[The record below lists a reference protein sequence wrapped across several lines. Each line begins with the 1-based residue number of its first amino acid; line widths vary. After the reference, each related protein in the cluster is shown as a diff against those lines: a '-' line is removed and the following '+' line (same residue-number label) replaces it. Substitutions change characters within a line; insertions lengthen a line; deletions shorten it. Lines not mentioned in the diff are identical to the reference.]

1 MKENHNTPE
10 SGKLIAEYGAA
21 NLVFAMEIDC
31 FDEVGV
37 MMGAMIGAG
46 LVSAGENTRRVP
58 MVARERHY
66 RFDENFK
73 IELQGFDREDFTIP
87 YQTLY
92 FSDFNAMIRQ
102 GLVNVYVQTP
112 DGFMPIYQCVQECMT
127 EKEARIYHRVQDNF
141 FLRTSN
147 ELLKD

>member
-1 MKENHNTPE
+1 MKENHNAPE
-10 SGKLIAEYGAA
+10 ASKLIAEYGAA
-21 NLVFAMEIDC
+21 NLVFVIEIDC

-46 LVSAGENTRRVP
+46 LVIAGENTRRVP

-112 DGFMPIYQCVQECMT
+112 DGFMPVYQCVQECFT
-127 EKEARIYHRVQDNF
+127 ASEAKTLSCVQNNF
-141 FLRTSN
+141 FLRVTH
-147 ELLKD
+147 DFIRD

>member
-1 MKENHNTPE
+1 MKENHNAPE

-58 MVARERHY
+58 MVARY
-66 RFDENFK
+66 SPDEMFTVSQADAL
-73 IELQGFDREDFTIP
+73 IDEL
-87 YQTLY
+87 
-92 FSDFNAMIRQ
+92 
-102 GLVNVYVQTP
+102 V
-112 DGFMPIYQCVQECMT
+112 
-127 EKEARIYHRVQDNF
+127 
-141 FLRTSN
+141 
-147 ELLKD
+147 KDSLFYM